1 MWPRCGHR
9 LGLGGHHQPSGNIRP
24 RNPAMSSLRWW
35 CSGAIGCLGAKR
47 ADSET
52 FFRRCRIGRLP
63 ESNLHLHATGCCALP
78 ARPAPGSKG
87 VSATW
92 FPAVFAGDFV
102 WGRGARGRG
111 QRVGDLRD
119 SLSLC
124 GTESRSCR
132 PCAAG
137 AALRPGPAGLDRS
150 TGAVRSSVR
159 SHHFSGSQHAIPR
172 RQDCRLFAA
181 TRAS

>member
-1 MWPRCGHR
+1 M
-9 LGLGGHHQPSGNIRP
+9 L
-24 RNPAMSSLRWW
+24 
-35 CSGAIGCLGAKR
+35 
-47 ADSET
+47 
-52 FFRRCRIGRLP
+52 LP
-63 ESNLHLHATGCCALP
+63 ESNLHLRAAGCCALP

-102 WGRGARGRG
+102 WGRGGAGARRAEA
-111 QRVGDLRD
+111 VGDAHERE
-119 SLSLC
+119 SSRAP
-124 GTESRSCR
+124 ESRSCR

-181 TRAS
+181 ARARRLWPGFRDQCGRMRSLWVARRRIWPQREAVDRPKLAIEPGRTGAQRSSHHARVA